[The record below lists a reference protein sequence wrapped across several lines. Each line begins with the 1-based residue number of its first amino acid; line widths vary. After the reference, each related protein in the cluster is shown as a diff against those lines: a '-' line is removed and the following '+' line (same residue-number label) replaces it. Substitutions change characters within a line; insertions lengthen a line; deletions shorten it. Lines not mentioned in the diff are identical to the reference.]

1 MAGKLDPKQ
10 LAQAGATANQVLA
23 WDSTANK
30 WVPKTET
37 VGILAFGANNVA
49 TTTTT
54 RFLWPWYQDSLAPT
68 TPTQFRVP
76 RACTLRNLRVHH
88 SVTAGNGNNIV
99 YTVRKNGV
107 TTALTCTLAST
118 AADGSDLA
126 NTVAFAAG
134 DLIDIVVTKGTAIG
148 TSPTGIT
155 ASLEAV
161 A

>member
-10 LAQAGATANQVLA
+10 LAQVGATANQVLA

-30 WVPKTET
+30 WVPKDAT
-37 VGILAFGANNVA
+37 VSFLGFGANSVA

-54 RFLWPWYQDSLAPT
+54 RYLFPWYSDSTAPT
-68 TPTQFRVP
+68 TVIQMRVP
-76 RACTLRNLRVHH
+76 RACTLRNLRIRHN
-88 SVTAGNGNNIV
+88 TGAGNGNSIV

-118 AADGSDLA
+118 ANDGSDLV

-134 DLIDIVVTKGTAIG
+134 DLIDIEVTKASAIG
-148 TSPTGIT
+148 TSPTFVVGSI
-155 ASLEAV
+155 EAV